1 MRAEVFERYTVDD
14 YRKWQGDWEL
24 IDGTPYAMAPSP
36 ISAHQI
42 LLVEFAKAMSQILEE
57 CKNCFVLVEEDYII
71 NKENVVRPDLS
82 VVCKDA
88 LAANIIKA
96 PKLIVEIVSSSSAYR
111 DEKVKF
117 AMYERELVEYYILA
131 YPEEFLVKMY
141 RLENG
146 NYKKVGDF
154 CSETFEVDINGCK
167 GIVDCKRVFKK
178 LREFLNV

>member
-1 MRAEVFERYTVDD
+1 MLAEIFERYTVDD
-14 YRKWQGDWEL
+14 YRKWKGDWEL
-24 IDGTPYAMAPSP
+24 IDGIAYAMAPSP
-36 ISAHQI
+36 ISTHQM
-42 LLVEFAKAMSQILEE
+42 LLAEFAKVLSEILEE

-117 AMYERELVEYYILA
+117 AMYEKELVEYYILA
-131 YPEEFLVKMY
+131 YPEEFLVKV
-141 RLENG
+141 
-146 NYKKVGDF
+146 YKIQDGKYQKVGDF
-154 CSETFEVDINGCK
+154 SNDSFEVDIDGCK
-167 GIVDCKRVFKK
+167 GEVECRRVFKK